1 METMTVL
8 SRKQLESAL
17 RITSTGE
24 AAQALLNYQ
33 HFRTLGDLLRTF
45 CGDSKV
51 KETLVDG
58 LLVWFPESSRDA
70 VDRKVRNWLAGRN
83 QALDKQTLFILCHIL
98 KMDLE
103 QTNDFLKKAA
113 GEGIHWRDPEDI
125 VWSYA
130 IVHQLTPGE
139 VRSLLKQART
149 VYETAEGGKPNV
161 AGGYTAEVYGKLQPA
176 LYGREEE
183 LLAFLAE
190 EKDSLGA
197 FHNTAFQTF
206 TRYMTLLEQGFS
218 DDDIEMLFREMTQK
232 EKKKKEAEAADR
244 KETERAEAEVAAKKA
259 GTPFVSEAPG
269 KQKKLADMDG
279 DTDMYQPES
288 LTTREVL
295 ETYLYRS
302 LVPTR
307 EDKTAKKQDPFFAIR
322 HSVRQNWPDEATIS
336 KMKSRQV
343 DISRKVLILLFLA
356 TDGSNSDYENV
367 EEEDAFTE
375 EEAFLDIYTRL
386 NLMLTSCGF
395 LKLDP
400 RSAFDW
406 MVLFCIS
413 TGDLW
418 ESDARIQAMLL
429 EMFPKEA

>member
-1 METMTVL
+1 MENMTVL

-17 RITSTGE
+17 NITSTRE

-33 HFRTLGDLLRTF
+33 HFRTLGDVLRTF
-45 CGDSKV
+45 CSDPKV
-51 KETLVDG
+51 KETLVEG
-58 LLVWFPESSRDA
+58 LLVWFPESNKDA
-70 VDRKVRNWLAGRN
+70 VDRKVRNWLASRN
-83 QALDKQTLFILCHIL
+83 QNIDKETLFILCHIL

-103 QTNDFLKKAA
+103 KTNDFLKKTV

-130 IVHQLTPGE
+130 ILHQLVPAR

-149 VYETAEGGKPNV
+149 LYETAEGGKPNV

-176 LYGREEE
+176 LYGREED
-183 LLAFLAE
+183 LLAFIVE

-197 FHNTAFQTF
+197 FHNTAYQTF
-206 TRYMTLLEQGFS
+206 MRYITLLEQGFS
-218 DDDIEMLFREMTQK
+218 DDDIEKLFREMTQK
-232 EKKKKEAEAADR
+232 EKKKKATEAADR
-244 KETERAEAEVAAKKA
+244 KETERREAEEAAKKA
-259 GTPFVSEAPG
+259 GIPIVFEDPDKPKT
-269 KQKKLADMDG
+269 LADMDG
-279 DTDMYQPES
+279 DTDLYQPES

-307 EDKTAKKQDPFFAIR
+307 EDKNAKKQDPFFTIR

-336 KMKSRQV
+336 RMKSRQV

-356 TDGSNSDYENV
+356 TDGSNSDYENLD
-367 EEEDAFTE
+367 EEEKYTK

-386 NLMLTSCGF
+386 DLMLTSCGF

-418 ESDARIQAMLL
+418 ESDERIQAMLL
-429 EMFPKEA
+429 EMFPKES